1 MYFHTIYQKEN
12 LFDFFNEIIN
22 IPNCEEK
29 TRCYIISIFPDIK
42 IKDDLSNKSVTLL
55 YNNAIQNYS
64 FEEFRKIADW
74 LFIAKSIY
82 PDSLNG
88 ASKSYYNSIAQ
99 TAYHKCYI
107 IMNKQWLI
115 FEELADQFEPY
126 TNSVRRSLYSITSS
140 V

>member
-29 TRCYIISIFPDIK
+29 TRSYIISIFADIK

>member
-29 TRCYIISIFPDIK
+29 TRSY
-42 IKDDLSNKSVTLL
+42 NKSVTLL